1 MNTTDSDYA
10 LEPTAFR
17 SMGGAQ
23 QLTDAL
29 EEIIHDHRMGAAN
42 VRPELVE
49 IFSEIVN
56 NAAGHGMS
64 DKGAHAHVRFM
75 PHRRVMA
82 FDAVIVDS
90 DPGIRGTLARNPA
103 LPEIETDAD
112 AIGLAVQELISGT
125 GIPTRGIGLWMT
137 LTEMRKTCSSTPAA
151 ACSPCTAPPRLSCGG
166 QRTGSEPWRESPS
179 RLDQSGTIDMRHRV
193 PKETTSAS

>member
-42 VRPELVE
+42 VRPELAE

-56 NAAGHGMS
+56 NAAGHGIS

-90 DPGIRGTLARNPA
+90 DPGIRGTLAR
-103 LPEIETDAD
+103 T
-112 AIGLAVQELISGT
+112 Q
-125 GIPTRGIGLWMT
+125 
-137 LTEMRKTCSSTPAA
+137 
-151 ACSPCTAPPRLSCGG
+151 PCR
-166 QRTGSEPWRESPS
+166 R
-179 RLDQSGTIDMRHRV
+179 
-193 PKETTSAS
+193 

>member
-137 LTEMRKTCSSTPAA
+137 LTEMRKTGRKMFIHSGSGLLTVYG
-151 ACSPCTAPPRLSCGG
+151 TAETELRWTAHR
-166 QRTGSEPWRESPS
+166 QRTVARV
-179 RLDQSGTIDMRHRV
+179 TIPARPERHYRHAAQG
-193 PKETTSAS
+193 P